1 MRKQLS
7 EERKQELRNQLTKA
21 RSKKKTAEYKNIF
34 PSVLAKPDDDPL
46 SLKSIKKWIKHNKEK
61 ASAFLTNSRR
71 RGTTPKQSIADKIN
85 ADGAKAYIRMM
96 EHYLR
101 TGDWISDFMGD
112 DEEKKTQWKCVA
124 MAYHEDGTPKRTK
137 GVWYPDIQTI
147 WTSEG
152 ETYGN

>member
-1 MRKQLS
+1 MRKKLS
-7 EERKQELRNQLTKA
+7 EERKQELRDQLTKA
-21 RSKKKTAEYKNIF
+21 RSKRAPAEYKNVY

-46 SLKSIKKWIKHNKEK
+46 SLKSIKKSIKHNKEK
-61 ASAFLTNSRR
+61 AAAFLTNSRR

-147 WTSEG
+147 WTSE
-152 ETYGN
+152 

>member
-21 RSKKKTAEYKNIF
+21 RSKKKSAEYKNIF

-85 ADGAKAYIRMM
+85 ADSAKAYIRFM

-101 TGDWISDFMGD
+101 TGDWISDFMGE

-124 MAYHEDGTPKRTK
+124 MAYHADGTPKRTK
-137 GVWYPDIQTI
+137 GVYYPDIKAV
-147 WTSEG
+147 WVSE
-152 ETYGN
+152 

>member
-1 MRKQLS
+1 MRKKLS
-7 EERKQELRNQLTKA
+7 EERKQELRDQLTKA
-21 RSKKKTAEYKNIF
+21 RSKKKTAEYKNVY

-46 SLKSIKKWIKHNKEK
+46 SLKSIKKSIKHNKEK
-61 ASAFLTNSRR
+61 AAAFLTNSRR

-124 MAYHEDGTPKRTK
+124 MAYNPDGTPKRTK
-137 GVWYPDIQTI
+137 GVFYPDINTV
-147 WTSEG
+147 WTSEQ
-152 ETYGN
+152 

>member
-1 MRKQLS
+1 MRKKLS
-7 EERKQELRNQLTKA
+7 EERKQQLRDQLDAA
-21 RSKKKTAEYKNIF
+21 RKKKAPAEYKNIH
-34 PSVLAKPDDDPL
+34 PNVLAKPDDDPL
-46 SLKSIKKWIKHNKEK
+46 SLKSIKKSIKHNKDK

-71 RGTTPKQSIADKIN
+71 RGASPKQAISDRNHADN
-85 ADGAKAYIRMM
+85 AKAYIRFM

-137 GVWYPDIQTI
+137 GVWYPDIQTV
-147 WTSEG
+147 WTSEQ
-152 ETYGN
+152 

>member
-7 EERKQELRNQLTKA
+7 EKRKQELRDQLTKA
-21 RSKKKTAEYKNIF
+21 RSKRAPAEYKNIY

-46 SLKSIKKWIKHNKEK
+46 SLKSIKKSIKHNKEK
-61 ASAFLTNSRR
+61 AAAFLTNSRR

-147 WTSEG
+147 WTSE
-152 ETYGN
+152 

>member
-7 EERKQELRNQLTKA
+7 EERKQELRDQLTKA
-21 RSKKKTAEYKNIF
+21 RSKKKTAEYKNVY
-34 PSVLAKPDDDPL
+34 PSVLTKPDDDPL
-46 SLKSIKKWIKHNKEK
+46 SLKSIKKSIKHNKEK

-85 ADGAKAYIRMM
+85 ADGARAYIRMM

-124 MAYHEDGTPKRTK
+124 MAYNPDGTPKRTK
-137 GVWYPDIQTI
+137 GVFYPDINTV
-147 WTSEG
+147 WTSEQ
-152 ETYGN
+152 